1 MNAVN
6 LRREGGE
13 VLVFG
18 PRVRHTLTRR
28 EAVAMNEAHR
38 RSAIAVARRHR
49 RENSSASFAALGT
62 DHALVVAACA
72 AHDEVARLGEVSKC
86 DKVAA
91 KWLARRGLAREA
103 AVAQAD
109 AVANFEAMKRE
120 AIACVA
126 LFTRAKAAL
135 ALLRARLGRALEAL
149 RNLPRYAP
157 SLFDL
162 VPTIAGPALASC
174 HAQLAPPCGALTQLA
189 TMRPQFPNRL

>member
-1 MNAVN
+1 MKAVN

-13 VLVFG
+13 VLGFG

-49 RENSSASFAALGT
+49 REASFAALGT

-72 AHDEVARLGEVSKC
+72 AHDEVTRLGEVSKC

-91 KWLARRGLAREA
+91 KWLARRGLTREA

-189 TMRPQFPNRL
+189 TTRPQFPNRL